1 MPMRRLLSS
10 LAAVS
15 LLTVQQA
22 QAELECLPPQERAAV
37 EVAALRSQLM
47 VLATGCHDD
56 NGYNAFIRKFQAEL
70 MSNEK
75 AIGEIFKHKYGRRGQ
90 QEHDQFTTDLA
101 NAESSA
107 GMHLGTDFCDHNGM
121 IVQEVLALRSANEL
135 ASYAAGKDLVPA
147 SLSVCSVMGS
157 PPPAAPRR
165 TAAAAKHH

>member
-1 MPMRRLLSS
+1 MRRLLSS

-75 AIGEIFKHKYGRRGQ
+75 TIGEIFKHKYGRRGQ

-147 SLSVCSVMGS
+147 SLPVCSVMGS